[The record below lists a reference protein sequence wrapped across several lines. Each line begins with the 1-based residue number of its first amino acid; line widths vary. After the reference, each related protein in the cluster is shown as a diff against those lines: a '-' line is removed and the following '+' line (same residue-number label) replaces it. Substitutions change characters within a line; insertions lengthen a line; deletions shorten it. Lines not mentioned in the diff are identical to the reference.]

1 MKREMKRILNE
12 TDENRFHILYNDA
25 NEMDFLNYLKKYN
38 KKKHFL
44 FMNNSYLLPTSF
56 YND

>member
-38 KKKHFL
+38 KKNIFCL
-44 FMNNSYLLPTSF
+44 
-56 YND
+56 